1 MDSRQDPLPPPSYL
15 IHNASLRPLNVDGFV
30 NALFCH
36 SYESRDFSGL
46 VYFTLVTSFAAF
58 TKRTGHTYFTHGHLG
73 TASAGRLKEYDRRVY
88 GIEVHDPCHLGESC
102 KRVHVL
108 LETEI
113 KFKIIE
119 PWDRWFHA
127 F

>member
-1 MDSRQDPLPPPSYL
+1 MKIDGLVKSPLLVTPAKAGVQKRLKRLDSR
-15 IHNASLRPLNVDGFV
+15 LR
-30 NALFCH
+30 
-36 SYESRDFSGL
+36 RDFNGL